1 MKQWNS
7 MGEWLRGLR
16 RRRGLKLKE
25 LAWEIN
31 LSVSYL
37 SDLERDTVDP
47 SLKTIKKLAGFYH
60 LKLSDFFRELE

>member
-25 LAWEIN
+25 VGWETG

-37 SDLERDTVDP
+37 SDLERDVVDP
-47 SLKTIKKLAGFYH
+47 SLKTIKKLAEFYH
-60 LKLSDFFRELE
+60 LKLSEFFREIE

>member
-16 RRRGLKLKE
+16 KRRGLTLKDV
-25 LAWEIN
+25 AWEVE

-37 SDLERDTVDP
+37 SDLERDAVDP
-47 SLKTIKKLAGFYH
+47 SLKTLEKLTKFYH
-60 LKLSDFFRELE
+60 LKLSEFFRELE